1 MLESTNQAK
10 QELLDNFTSSQKES
24 FNLTQRIK
32 SLEEDLEGVKA
43 ERDAHQEKNA
53 AQKAVDDLKQ
63 QIAKLAELDNEKNE
77 KTAKD
82 DRLKALEQELNGV
95 KAERD
100 ARNQEKNAAQKA
112 VDDLSNKSPQNW
124 LSWITRKMK
133 DCKRR
138 PSQGSR
144 TRAKWR

>member
-1 MLESTNQAK
+1 MT
-10 QELLDNFTSSQKES
+10 ELT
-24 FNLTQRIK
+24 
-32 SLEEDLEGVKA
+32 
-43 ERDAHQEKNA
+43 
-53 AQKAVDDLKQ
+53 
-63 QIAKLAELDNEKNE
+63 NEKNE

-112 VDDLSNKSPQNW
+112 VDDLKQQVSQNW

-133 DCKRR
+133 RLQKTTV
-138 PSQGSR
+138 SR
-144 TRAKWR
+144 L